1 MSSLSQLVAH
11 GISLLEGGN
20 EANNITEVLTE
31 YLQQQKYTPPIDII
45 DNAREIILYVTMVGI
60 DADSIDVDFFN
71 NAVNIKGERLKPYQ
85 EAECIIHKNEIIY
98 GLFIRT
104 VNLPISVTSRESV
117 DIKFD
122 NGVLIIRIDKI
133 REARNRFSIR
143 GVQTTSSLENADI
156 ILNYTP
162 TPTPTQTTTTTPTT
176 TPTTTTTQ
184 NRRSSTGRQSRSERS
199 STSDN
204 T

>member
-20 EANNITEVLTE
+20 EPNNITEVLTE

-45 DNAREIILYVTMVGI
+45 DNAREIILYVTMAGI

-85 EAECIIHKNEIIY
+85 EAECVIHKNEIIY

-117 DIKFD
+117 NIKFE
-122 NGVLIIRIDKI
+122 NGVLIIHIDKI
-133 REARNRFSIR
+133 RESRNRFSIR

-162 TPTPTQTTTTTPTT
+162 PIPPI
-176 TPTTTTTQ
+176 PPIPTTQ
-184 NRRSSTGRQSRSERS
+184 NRRSTGRQSRSERPS
-199 STSDN
+199 ASD
-204 T
+204 TT

>member
-20 EANNITEVLTE
+20 EPNNITEVLTE

-45 DNAREIILYVTMVGI
+45 DNAREIILYVTMAGI

-85 EAECIIHKNEIIY
+85 EAECVIHKNEIIY

-162 TPTPTQTTTTTPTT
+162 PIPPI
-176 TPTTTTTQ
+176 PTTQ
-184 NRRSSTGRQSRSERS
+184 NRRSTGRQSRSERPS
-199 STSDN
+199 ASD
-204 T
+204 TT